1 MLLSSKVMSIFKNTM
16 GCICKKSADIMSFRN
31 SFITISNFNSLIQA
45 PKLNGFSCFG
55 ALNFEQPS
63 AFRPTSVVKIPNRK
77 SKINFYRAILITLLI
92 WSTKVVKKN
101 QIQIVS
107 CKLLNLPTLFEYK
120 CDFNLM
126 MPLNSCC
133 LKVFRTSSLLARDK

>member
-1 MLLSSKVMSIFKNTM
+1 MSNNLHVRLWELVAKI
-16 GCICKKSADIMSFRN
+16 SADTLSFHN
-31 SFITISNFNSLIQA
+31 SFFTISNFNSLIQA

-63 AFRPTSVVKIPNRK
+63 AFRPTSVVGIPNRK
-77 SKINFYRAILITLLI
+77 YKINFYRAILIITNLKYK
-92 WSTKVVKKN
+92 SCKKN

-107 CKLLNLPTLFEYK
+107 CELLNLPTLFEYK